1 MTHPFS
7 GMNPYL
13 EAPGLW
19 PDVHNRLIVSIAD
32 DLAPAL
38 RPRYYVAIEE
48 RTYLAEPED
57 AAFVGRA
64 DAAVVTRSTPPV
76 SVSAPFQES
85 GGVAVAVAL
94 PDLVR
99 ESYLEVHAVA
109 DGRVVTVIEALS
121 PANKRPG
128 EGRALYLRKRLAVLG
143 SLSHLV
149 EIDLLRAGEPMPVR
163 GWTGVSDYRILISRG
178 NQRPRALLIPF
189 SVRQPIPR
197 FAVPLD
203 ADATEPEID
212 LGALLRAI
220 DERAAFDLRIDYRR
234 DPEPPLTGDDAA
246 WADRP
251 LRQSGLRQD
260 H

>member
-1 MTHPFS
+1 VTHPFS